1 MRAGYRA
8 AALRAA
14 PAGTGI
20 GILTAPMAVHADPL
34 PQDDQ
39 RPPASP
45 TASAD
50 GPAGEA
56 ALATRQLFLHRRIV
70 TISPRRIE
78 IRPPKS
84 TMLLPLVGSVLMSAL
99 LAAAV
104 VWIDSL
110 PFLILP
116 LVLLASVVVLPL
128 SGMTLVYAIF
138 GANIV
143 ADRAGQNVSVKQRFL
158 GLGVGTTE
166 LIPFWKIREFVVEDV
181 ARAQEHAHGREPAHD
196 IAQWDLTLVKKSGKR
211 IRLGGYSLPREYE
224 EAGLDIVMGV
234 GEAFAALSGAPVRG
248 PFW

>member
-1 MRAGYRA
+1 
-8 AALRAA
+8 
-14 PAGTGI
+14 
-20 GILTAPMAVHADPL
+20 MAVHADP
-34 PQDDQ
+34 PPPDEE
-39 RPPASP
+39 RPGAPPDAP
-45 TASAD
+45 PD
-50 GPAGEA
+50 GD
-56 ALATRQLFLHRRIV
+56 ALAPRQLFLHRRIV

-84 TMLLPLVGSVLMSAL
+84 TMLLPLVGSVLVSAL

-104 VWIDSL
+104 AWIDSL
-110 PFLILP
+110 PFLVLP
-116 LVLLASVVVLPL
+116 VVLLVSVLVLPL
-128 SGMTLVYAIF
+128 SGITLVYAIF

-211 IRLGGYSLPREYE
+211 IRLGGYSLPREHD

-234 GEAFAALSGAPVRG
+234 GEAFAALSGAPLRG

>member
-45 TASAD
+45 AGSAD
-50 GPAGEA
+50 GPVGED

-116 LVLLASVVVLPL
+116 LILLASVVVLPL

-181 ARAQEHAHGREPAHD
+181 GPRAGARPRPGARPRDRAVGPDAGQEERQAHPPGRLQPA
-196 IAQWDLTLVKKSGKR
+196 A
-211 IRLGGYSLPREYE
+211 
-224 EAGLDIVMGV
+224 
-234 GEAFAALSGAPVRG
+234 
-248 PFW
+248 